1 MKDYMQE
8 ALDLAKLGQ
17 GWTRSNP
24 MVGAVIVKNSQII
37 GRGYHQQYGGL
48 HAEREALQDT
58 SEKGHDVKGATM
70 YVTLEPC
77 CHLGKT
83 PPCTQAIIEAG
94 IEKVVVAAID
104 PNPLV
109 AGKGIQELRSH
120 HIEVETG
127 LLAEESEDLNCK
139 FNYFMTY
146 QQPYVTMKYAMT
158 LDGRT
163 AAYTGDS
170 QWITDK
176 IAREHVHYQR
186 HSNQAIMV
194 GIGTAL
200 ADNPSLT
207 VRIDDFE
214 GINPIRIVCDSSLKL
229 PLTSQ
234 LVATAKQTPTIIAT
248 TNQNPQDHQAYQ
260 AAGCQLLVVNA
271 KNDKVDLVDLIT
283 HLGQQGIQSI
293 YVEGG
298 SRLNASLLEAGLI
311 QEIHTYIGPKVIG
324 GFDQYSPISGFGF
337 PNMNQALTSYI
348 QAIKQLGQDFLIES
362 RVG

>member
-24 MVGAVIVKNSQII
+24 MVGAVIVKNDQVI
-37 GRGYHQQYGGL
+37 GRGYHRQYGGL
-48 HAEREALQDT
+48 HAEREALKDA
-58 SEKGHDVKGATM
+58 SEKGHDVKGTTM

-77 CHLGKT
+77 CHFGKT
-83 PPCTQAIIEAG
+83 PPCTQSIIKAG
-94 IEKVVVAAID
+94 IEKVVVAATE
-104 PNPLV
+104 PNRLV
-109 AGKGIQELRSH
+109 AGKGIQELRDH
-120 HIEVETG
+120 NIVVETG
-127 LLAEESEDLNCK
+127 LLAKESQDLNRK
-139 FNYFMTY
+139 FNYFMKHNR
-146 QQPYVTMKYAMT
+146 PYVTMKYAMT

-170 QWITDK
+170 KWISDK
-176 IAREHVHYQR
+176 TAREHVHYQR
-186 HSNQAIMV
+186 HSHQAIMI

-200 ADNPSLT
+200 ADDPALT

-214 GINPIRIVCDSSLKL
+214 GINPIRIVCDTSLKL
-229 PLTSQ
+229 PLTSK
-234 LVATAKQTPTIIAT
+234 LVKTAKETPTIIAT
-248 TNQNPQDHQAYQ
+248 INQNPQDHQAYQ
-260 AAGCQLLVVNA
+260 EAGCQLLIVKA
-271 KNDKVDLVDLIT
+271 KNDKLDLLDLIT
-283 HLGQQGIQSI
+283 QLGQQGIQSI

-298 SRLNASLLEAGLI
+298 SQLNASLLEAGLI

-337 PNMNQALTSYI
+337 PQMDQALTSNI
-348 QAIKQLGQDFLIES
+348 QAITPLGKDLLIES

>member
-48 HAEREALQDT
+48 HAEREALKDA
-58 SEKGHDVKGATM
+58 SEQGHDVKGATM

-77 CHLGKT
+77 CYFGKT

-109 AGKGIQELRSH
+109 AEKGIQELRNH

-127 LLAEESEDLNCK
+127 LLAEESEDLNRK
-139 FNYFMTY
+139 FNYFMTH
-146 QQPYVTMKYAMT
+146 QRPYVTMKYAMT

-200 ADNPSLT
+200 ADDPSLT

-214 GINPIRIVCDSSLKL
+214 GINPIRIVCDTSLKL

-234 LVATAKQTPTIIAT
+234 LVKTAKETPTIIAT

-260 AAGCQLLVVNA
+260 AAGCQLLVVNV
-271 KNDKVDLVDLIT
+271 KNDKVDLVDLT
-283 HLGQQGIQSI
+283 TQLGQQGIQSI

-298 SRLNASLLEAGLI
+298 SRLNASLLESELI
-311 QEIHTYIGPKVIG
+311 EEIHTYIGPKVIG
-324 GFDQYSPISGFGF
+324 GFDQYSPIRGFGF
-337 PNMNQALTSYI
+337 PQMDQALTSYI
-348 QAIKQLGQDFLIES
+348 QAITPLGKDLLIES
-362 RVG
+362 RVD

>member
-1 MKDYMQE
+1 MKDYMQK

-17 GWTRSNP
+17 GWTKSNP
-24 MVGAVIVKNSQII
+24 MVGAVIVKNDRILGQ
-37 GRGYHQQYGGL
+37 GYHKQYGGL
-48 HAEREALQDT
+48 HAEREALKDAF
-58 SEKGHDVKGATM
+58 ENAHDVKGATI

-77 CHLGKT
+77 CHFGKT
-83 PPCTQAIIEAG
+83 PPCTHALIEAG
-94 IEKVVVAAID
+94 IEKVVVAATD

-109 AGKGIQELRSH
+109 AGKGIQELRTH
-120 HIEVETG
+120 QIQVETG
-127 LLAEESEDLNCK
+127 LLEKESQNLNRK
-139 FNYFMTY
+139 FNYFMTH
-146 QQPYVTMKYAMT
+146 QQPYITMKYAMT

-176 IAREHVHYQR
+176 TARDHVHYQR

-200 ADNPSLT
+200 ADDPALT

-214 GINPIRIVCDSSLKL
+214 GLNPIRIVCDSSLKL

-234 LVATAKQTPTIIAT
+234 LVKTAKETPTIIAT
-248 TNQNPQDHQAYQ
+248 TNQNPQAHQAYQ

-271 KNDKVDLVDLIT
+271 KNGKVDLVDLIIQ
-283 HLGQQGIQSI
+283 LGQQGIQSI

-298 SRLNASLLEAGLI
+298 SKLNASLLEAGLI
-311 QEIHTYIGPKVIG
+311 QEIHTYIGPRVIG

-337 PNMNQALTSYI
+337 PQMDQALTSTI
-348 QAIKQLGQDFLIES
+348 QAITPLGKDLLIES
-362 RVG
+362 RVD

>member
-48 HAEREALQDT
+48 HAEREALKDA
-58 SEKGHDVKGATM
+58 SEQGHDVKGATM

-77 CHLGKT
+77 CHFGKT

-94 IEKVVVAAID
+94 IEKVIVAATD

-127 LLAEESEDLNCK
+127 LLDKESEDLNRK
-139 FNYFMTY
+139 FNYFMTH
-146 QQPYVTMKYAMT
+146 QRPYVTMKYAMT

-186 HSNQAIMV
+186 HSSQAIMV

-200 ADNPSLT
+200 ADDPSLT

-234 LVATAKQTPTIIAT
+234 LVATAKETPTIIAT

-298 SRLNASLLEAGLI
+298 PKLNASLLEAGLI

-337 PNMNQALTSYI
+337 PQMD
-348 QAIKQLGQDFLIES
+348 QAITSHISEITQFGDDILIES

>member
-24 MVGAVIVKNSQII
+24 MVGAVIVKNDQIL
-37 GRGYHQQYGGL
+37 GQGYHKRYGGL
-48 HAEREALQDT
+48 HAEREALKDA
-58 SEKGHDVKGATM
+58 SEQGHDVKGATI

-77 CHLGKT
+77 CHFGKT
-83 PPCTQAIIEAG
+83 PPCTHALIEAG
-94 IEKVVVAAID
+94 IEKVVVAATD

-109 AGKGIQELRSH
+109 AGKGIQELRTH
-120 HIEVETG
+120 QIQVETG
-127 LLAEESEDLNCK
+127 LLEKESQNLNRK
-139 FNYFMTY
+139 FNYFMTH
-146 QQPYVTMKYAMT
+146 QQPYITMKYAMT

-176 IAREHVHYQR
+176 TARDHVHYQR

-200 ADNPSLT
+200 ADDPALT

-214 GINPIRIVCDSSLKL
+214 GLNPIRIVCDSSLKL

-234 LVATAKQTPTIIAT
+234 LVKTAKETPTIIAT
-248 TNQNPQDHQAYQ
+248 TNQNPQAHQAYQ

-271 KNDKVDLVDLIT
+271 KNGKVDLVDLIIQ
-283 HLGQQGIQSI
+283 LGQQGIQSI

-298 SRLNASLLEAGLI
+298 SKLNASLLEAGLI
-311 QEIHTYIGPKVIG
+311 QEIHTYIGPRVIG

-337 PNMNQALTSYI
+337 PQMDQALTSTI
-348 QAIKQLGQDFLIES
+348 QAITPLGKDLLIES
-362 RVG
+362 RVD

>member
-24 MVGAVIVKNSQII
+24 MVGAVIVKNDQVI
-37 GRGYHQQYGGL
+37 GRGYHRQYGGL
-48 HAEREALQDT
+48 HAEREALKDA
-58 SEKGHDVKGATM
+58 SEKGHDVKGTTM

-77 CHLGKT
+77 CHFGKT
-83 PPCTQAIIEAG
+83 PPCTQSIIKAG
-94 IEKVVVAAID
+94 IEKVVVAATD
-104 PNPLV
+104 PNRLV
-109 AGKGIQELRSH
+109 AGKGIQELRDH
-120 HIEVETG
+120 NIVVETG
-127 LLAEESEDLNCK
+127 LLAKESQDLNRK
-139 FNYFMTY
+139 FNYFMKHNR
-146 QQPYVTMKYAMT
+146 PYVTMKYAMT

-170 QWITDK
+170 KWISDK
-176 IAREHVHYQR
+176 TAREHVHYQR
-186 HSNQAIMV
+186 HSHQAIMI

-200 ADNPSLT
+200 ADDPALT

-214 GINPIRIVCDSSLKL
+214 GINPIRIVCDTSLKL
-229 PLTSQ
+229 PLTSK
-234 LVATAKQTPTIIAT
+234 LVKTAKETPTIIAT
-248 TNQNPQDHQAYQ
+248 INQNPQDHQAYQ
-260 AAGCQLLVVNA
+260 EAGCQLLIVKA
-271 KNDKVDLVDLIT
+271 KNDKLDLLDLIT
-283 HLGQQGIQSI
+283 QLGQQGIQSI

-298 SRLNASLLEAGLI
+298 SQLNASLLEAGLI

-337 PNMNQALTSYI
+337 PQMDQALTSNI
-348 QAIKQLGQDFLIES
+348 QAITPLGKDLLIES

>member
-1 MKDYMQE
+1 
-8 ALDLAKLGQ
+8 
-17 GWTRSNP
+17 
-24 MVGAVIVKNSQII
+24 
-37 GRGYHQQYGGL
+37 
-48 HAEREALQDT
+48 
-58 SEKGHDVKGATM
+58 
-70 YVTLEPC
+70 
-77 CHLGKT
+77 
-83 PPCTQAIIEAG
+83 
-94 IEKVVVAAID
+94 
-104 PNPLV
+104 
-109 AGKGIQELRSH
+109 
-120 HIEVETG
+120 
-127 LLAEESEDLNCK
+127 K
-139 FNYFMTY
+139 FNYFMNHK
-146 QQPYVTMKYAMT
+146 QPYVTMKYAMT

-200 ADNPSLT
+200 LDDPSLT

-214 GINPIRIVCDSSLKL
+214 GLNPIRIVCDTSLKL

-248 TNQNPQDHQAYQ
+248 TNQDPEDHQAYQ

-283 HLGQQGIQSI
+283 QLGQQGIQSI

-298 SRLNASLLEAGLI
+298 SRLNASLLESGLI

-337 PNMNQALTSYI
+337 PHMDQALTSNV
-348 QAIKQLGQDFLIES
+348 QAITSLGKDLLIES
-362 RVG
+362 RVD

>member
-1 MKDYMQE
+1 MKNYMQE

-24 MVGAVIVKNSQII
+24 MVGAVIVKDGQII

-48 HAEREALQDT
+48 HAEREALKDA
-58 SEKGHDVKGATM
+58 SEKGFDVKGATM

-77 CHLGKT
+77 CHFGKT
-83 PPCTQAIIEAG
+83 PPCTQAIIKAG
-94 IEKVVVAAID
+94 IEKVVVAATD

-109 AGKGIQELRSH
+109 AGKGIQELRNH
-120 HIEVETG
+120 HITVETG
-127 LLAEESEDLNCK
+127 LLAEESQDLNRK
-139 FNYFMTY
+139 FNYFMTH

-163 AAYTGDS
+163 ATYTGDS
-170 QWITDK
+170 KWITDK
-176 IAREHVHYQR
+176 TARDHVHYQR

-194 GIGTAL
+194 GLGTAL
-200 ADNPSLT
+200 ADDPMLT
-207 VRIDDFE
+207 VRMDDFE
-214 GINPIRIVCDSSLKL
+214 GINPIRIVCDTSLKL

-234 LVATAKQTPTIIAT
+234 LVATAKETPTIIAT
-248 TNQNPQDHQAYQ
+248 INQNPQDHQAYQ

-271 KNDKVDLVDLIT
+271 KNDKVDLLDLIT
-283 HLGQQGIQSI
+283 QLGQQGIQSI

-298 SRLNASLLEAGLI
+298 SKLNASLLEAGLI

-337 PNMNQALTSYI
+337 PQMDQALTSNV
-348 QAIKQLGQDFLIES
+348 QAIKSLGKDLLIES
-362 RVG
+362 RVD

>member
-1 MKDYMQE
+1 MKDYMQK

-17 GWTRSNP
+17 GWTKSNP
-24 MVGAVIVKNSQII
+24 MVGAVIVKNDQIL
-37 GRGYHQQYGGL
+37 GQGYHKQYGGL
-48 HAEREALQDT
+48 HAEREALQDAY
-58 SEKGHDVKGATM
+58 ENGHDVKRATI

-77 CHLGKT
+77 CHFGKT
-83 PPCTQAIIEAG
+83 PPCTHALIEAG
-94 IEKVVVAAID
+94 IEKVVVAATD

-109 AGKGIQELRSH
+109 AGKGIQELRTH
-120 HIEVETG
+120 QIQVETG
-127 LLAEESEDLNCK
+127 LLEKESQNLNRK
-139 FNYFMTY
+139 FNYFMTH
-146 QQPYVTMKYAMT
+146 QQPYITMKYAMT

-176 IAREHVHYQR
+176 TARDHVHYQR

-200 ADNPSLT
+200 ADDPALT

-214 GINPIRIVCDSSLKL
+214 GLNPIRIVCDSSLKL

-234 LVATAKQTPTIIAT
+234 LVKTAKETPTIIAT
-248 TNQNPQDHQAYQ
+248 TNQNPQAHQAYQ

-271 KNDKVDLVDLIT
+271 KNGKVDLVDLIIQ
-283 HLGQQGIQSI
+283 LGQQGIQSI

-298 SRLNASLLEAGLI
+298 SKLNASLLEAGLF
-311 QEIHTYIGPKVIG
+311 QEIHTYIGPRVIG

-337 PNMNQALTSYI
+337 PQMDQALTSTI
-348 QAIKQLGQDFLIES
+348 QAITPLGKDLLIES
-362 RVG
+362 RVD

>member
-48 HAEREALQDT
+48 HAEREALKDAF
-58 SEKGHDVKGATM
+58 EKGHDVEGATI

-77 CHLGKT
+77 CHFGKT
-83 PPCTQAIIEAG
+83 PPCTHALIEAG
-94 IEKVVVAAID
+94 IEKVVVATTD

-109 AGKGIQELRSH
+109 AKKGIQELRNH

-127 LLAEESEDLNCK
+127 LLAKESEDLNRK
-139 FNYFMTY
+139 FNYFMTH
-146 QQPYVTMKYAMT
+146 QRPYVTMKYAMT

-194 GIGTAL
+194 GIGTVL
-200 ADNPSLT
+200 ADDPSLT
-207 VRIDDFE
+207 VRIEDFE
-214 GINPIRIVCDSSLKL
+214 GINPIRIVCDTSLKL

-234 LVATAKQTPTIIAT
+234 LVATAKETPTIIAT
-248 TNQNPQDHQAYQ
+248 TNQNLQDHQAYQ

-283 HLGQQGIQSI
+283 QLGQQGIQSI

-298 SRLNASLLEAGLI
+298 SKLNASLLEAGLI

-337 PNMNQALTSYI
+337 PQMDQALTSNV
-348 QAIKQLGQDFLIES
+348 QAITPLGKNILIES
-362 RVG
+362 RVD

>member
-24 MVGAVIVKNSQII
+24 MVGAVIVKDDQVI

-48 HAEREALQDT
+48 HAEREALKDA
-58 SEKGHDVKGATM
+58 SEKGYDVKGATM

-77 CHLGKT
+77 CHFGKT

-94 IEKVVVAAID
+94 IEKVVIAATD

-109 AGKGIQELRSH
+109 AGKGIQELRKH
-120 HIEVETG
+120 NIKVETG
-127 LLAEESEDLNCK
+127 LLAEESEDLNRK
-139 FNYFMTY
+139 FNYFMTH

-170 QWITDK
+170 KWITDK
-176 IAREHVHYQR
+176 TAREHVHYQR
-186 HSNQAIMV
+186 HSNQAIMI

-200 ADNPSLT
+200 ADDPMLT

-214 GINPIRIVCDSSLKL
+214 GINPIRIVCDTSLKL

-234 LVATAKQTPTIIAT
+234 LVKTAKETPTIVAT

-260 AAGCQLLVVNA
+260 EAGCQLLVVKA
-271 KNDKVDLVDLIT
+271 KNGKVDLLDLIT
-283 HLGQQGIQSI
+283 QLGQQGIQSI

-298 SRLNASLLEAGLI
+298 SKLNASLLEAGLI

-324 GFDQYSPISGFGF
+324 GFNQYSPISGFGF
-337 PNMNQALTSYI
+337 PKINRALTSDI
-348 QAIKQLGQDFLIES
+348 QAITPLGKDLLIES
-362 RVG
+362 RVD

>member
-48 HAEREALQDT
+48 HAEREALKDA
-58 SEKGHDVKGATM
+58 SEQGHDVKGATM

-77 CHLGKT
+77 CHFGKT

-109 AGKGIQELRSH
+109 AGKGIQELRNH
-120 HIEVETG
+120 NIEVETG
-127 LLAEESEDLNCK
+127 LLAKESEDLNRR
-139 FNYFMTY
+139 FNYFMIHT
-146 QQPYVTMKYAMT
+146 QPYITMKYAMT

-163 AAYTGDS
+163 ATYTGDS
-170 QWITDK
+170 KWITDK
-176 IAREHVHYQR
+176 TAREHVHYQR
-186 HSNQAIMV
+186 HSNQAIIV

-200 ADNPSLT
+200 ADDPSLT

-214 GINPIRIVCDSSLKL
+214 GIDPIRIVCDSSLKL

-234 LVATAKQTPTIIAT
+234 LVKTAKETPTIIAT
-248 TNQNPQDHQAYQ
+248 TNQNQQDHQAYQ

-271 KNDKVDLVDLIT
+271 KNYKVDLVDLIT
-283 HLGQQGIQSI
+283 RLGQQGIQSI

-298 SRLNASLLEAGLI
+298 SRLNASLLESGLI

-337 PNMNQALTSYI
+337 PQMDQALTSYI
-348 QAIKQLGQDFLIES
+348 QAITPLGKDFLIES

>member
-37 GRGYHQQYGGL
+37 GRGYHQQYGCL
-48 HAEREALQDT
+48 HAEREALKDA
-58 SEKGHDVKGATM
+58 SEQGHDVKGATM

-77 CHLGKT
+77 CHFGKT
-83 PPCTQAIIEAG
+83 PPCTHALIEAG
-94 IEKVVVAAID
+94 IEKVVVAVTD

-109 AGKGIQELRSH
+109 AGKGIQELRNH

-127 LLAEESEDLNCK
+127 LLAKESEDLNRK
-139 FNYFMTY
+139 FNYFMTH
-146 QQPYVTMKYAMT
+146 QRPYVTMKYAMT

-200 ADNPSLT
+200 ADDPSLT

-214 GINPIRIVCDSSLKL
+214 GINPIRIVCDTSLKL

-234 LVATAKQTPTIIAT
+234 LVKTAKETPTIIAT
-248 TNQNPQDHQAYQ
+248 TNQNPQDQQVYQ
-260 AAGCQLLVVNA
+260 EAGCQLLVVNA

-337 PNMNQALTSYI
+337 PHMNQALTSYI
-348 QAIKQLGQDFLIES
+348 QAITPLGQDLLIES

>member
-24 MVGAVIVKNSQII
+24 MVGAVIVKNDQII

-48 HAEREALQDT
+48 HAEREALKDAF
-58 SEKGHDVKGATM
+58 EKGHDVKGATM

-77 CHLGKT
+77 CHFGKT

-109 AGKGIQELRSH
+109 AGKGIQELRNY

-127 LLAEESEDLNCK
+127 LLANESEDLNRK
-139 FNYFMTY
+139 FNYFMTH
-146 QQPYVTMKYAMT
+146 QRPYVTMKYAMT

-194 GIGTAL
+194 GIGTVL
-200 ADNPSLT
+200 ADDPALT

-214 GINPIRIVCDSSLKL
+214 GINPIRIVCDTSLKL

-234 LVATAKQTPTIIAT
+234 LVKTAKQTPTIIAT

-283 HLGQQGIQSI
+283 QLGQQGIQSI

-298 SRLNASLLEAGLI
+298 SKLNASLLEAGLI

-337 PNMNQALTSYI
+337 PQMDQALTSNV
-348 QAIKQLGQDFLIES
+348 QAITPLGKDILIES
-362 RVG
+362 RVD

>member
-1 MKDYMQE
+1 MKDYMQK

-17 GWTRSNP
+17 GWTKSNP
-24 MVGAVIVKNSQII
+24 MVGAVIVKNDRILGQ
-37 GRGYHQQYGGL
+37 GYHKQYGGL
-48 HAEREALQDT
+48 HAEREALKDAN
-58 SEKGHDVKGATM
+58 EKGFDVKGATM

-77 CHLGKT
+77 CHFGKT
-83 PPCTQAIIEAG
+83 PPCTQAIIKAG
-94 IEKVVVAAID
+94 IEKVVVAATD

-109 AGKGIQELRSH
+109 AGKGIQELRNH
-120 HIEVETG
+120 HITVETG
-127 LLAEESEDLNCK
+127 LLAEESQDLNRK
-139 FNYFMTY
+139 FNYFMTH

-163 AAYTGDS
+163 ATYTGDS
-170 QWITDK
+170 KWITDN

-200 ADNPSLT
+200 ADDPSLT
-207 VRIDDFE
+207 IRIDDFE
-214 GINPIRIVCDSSLKL
+214 GLNPIRIVCDTSLKL

-234 LVATAKQTPTIIAT
+234 LVKTAKETPTIIAT

-260 AAGCQLLVVNA
+260 AAGCQLLVVKA
-271 KNDKVDLVDLIT
+271 KEDKVDLLDLIT
-283 HLGQQGIQSI
+283 QLGQQGIQSI

-298 SRLNASLLEAGLI
+298 SKLNASLLEAGLI
-311 QEIHTYIGPKVIG
+311 QEIHTYIGPKVVG
-324 GFDQYSPISGFGF
+324 GFDQYSPINGFGF
-337 PNMNQALTSYI
+337 SHMDQALTSYI
-348 QAIKQLGQDFLIES
+348 QAIMPLGQDLLIES

>member
-1 MKDYMQE
+1 MKDYMQK

-17 GWTRSNP
+17 GWTKSNP
-24 MVGAVIVKNSQII
+24 MVGAVIVKNDRILGQ
-37 GRGYHQQYGGL
+37 GYHKRYGGL
-48 HAEREALQDT
+48 HAEREALKDAF
-58 SEKGHDVKGATM
+58 EKGHDVEGATI

-77 CHLGKT
+77 CHFGKT
-83 PPCTQAIIEAG
+83 PPCTHALIEAG
-94 IEKVVVAAID
+94 IEKVVVATTD

-109 AGKGIQELRSH
+109 AGKGIQELRNH

-127 LLAEESEDLNCK
+127 LLANESEDLNRK
-139 FNYFMTY
+139 FNYFMTH
-146 QQPYVTMKYAMT
+146 QRPYVTMKYAMT

-194 GIGTAL
+194 GIGTVL

-214 GINPIRIVCDSSLKL
+214 GLDPIRIVCDTSLKL

-234 LVATAKQTPTIIAT
+234 LVKTAKQTPTIIAT
-248 TNQNPQDHQAYQ
+248 TNQDPEDHQAYQ

-271 KNDKVDLVDLIT
+271 KNDKVDLVDLT
-283 HLGQQGIQSI
+283 TQLGHQGIQSI

-298 SRLNASLLEAGLI
+298 SRLNASLLESGLI

-324 GFDQYSPISGFGF
+324 GFDQYSPISGFGY
-337 PNMNQALTSYI
+337 PQMDQALTSYI
-348 QAIKQLGQDFLIES
+348 QAITPLGKDLLIES
-362 RVG
+362 RVD

>member
-1 MKDYMQE
+1 
-8 ALDLAKLGQ
+8 
-17 GWTRSNP
+17 
-24 MVGAVIVKNSQII
+24 
-37 GRGYHQQYGGL
+37 
-48 HAEREALQDT
+48 
-58 SEKGHDVKGATM
+58 
-70 YVTLEPC
+70 
-77 CHLGKT
+77 
-83 PPCTQAIIEAG
+83 
-94 IEKVVVAAID
+94 VVVAAID

-127 LLAEESEDLNCK
+127 LLAEESEDLNRK
-139 FNYFMTY
+139 FNYFMNHK
-146 QQPYVTMKYAMT
+146 QPYVTMKYAMT

-200 ADNPSLT
+200 SDDPALT
-207 VRIDDFE
+207 VRIDEFE
-214 GINPIRIVCDSSLKL
+214 GINPTRIVCDSSLKL
-229 PLTSQ
+229 PLNSQ

-248 TNQNPQDHQAYQ
+248 INQNPQDHQAYQ
-260 AAGCQLLVVNA
+260 AAGCQLLVMNA

-283 HLGQQGIQSI
+283 QLGQQGIQSI
-293 YVEGG
+293 YVEGA
-298 SRLNASLLEAGLI
+298 SKLNASLLEAALI
-311 QEIHTYIGPKVIG
+311 QEIHTYIGPRVIG

-337 PNMNQALTSYI
+337 PQMDQALTSYI
-348 QAIKQLGQDFLIES
+348 QAITPLGKDFLIES